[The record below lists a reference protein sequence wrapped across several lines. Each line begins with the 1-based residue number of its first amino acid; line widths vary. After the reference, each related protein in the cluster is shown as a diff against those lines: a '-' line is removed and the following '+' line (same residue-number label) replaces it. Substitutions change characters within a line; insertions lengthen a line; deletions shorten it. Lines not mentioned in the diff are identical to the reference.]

1 MDLGLKGRHFVL
13 TAASRGLGYA
23 TAAELVAEGAEVVI
37 AARDSDALSAA
48 VAGLGPLAIGVTADL
63 NDADA
68 PELILASAR
77 PHLDGLLV
85 NVGGP
90 LPGRALDYSDDQ
102 WMAAI
107 RGVLLPSLRILRHA
121 VPRMRRGGSIVL
133 VLSSTAKEPI
143 ASLGASNV
151 LRPGLGMLVKDL
163 ANELGPR
170 GIRVNGVLPGKIA
183 TDRLRSLLDAEP
195 QAQASAL
202 ADIPLGRLGE
212 PTEFGKVAAF
222 LLSPASSYI
231 NGVLLPVD
239 GGLLRSPW

>member
-1 MDLGLKGRHFVL
+1 
-13 TAASRGLGYA
+13 
-23 TAAELVAEGAEVVI
+23 
-37 AARDSDALSAA
+37 
-48 VAGLGPLAIGVTADL
+48 
-63 NDADA
+63 
-68 PELILASAR
+68 
-77 PHLDGLLV
+77 
-85 NVGGP
+85 
-90 LPGRALDYSDDQ
+90 
-102 WMAAI
+102 
-107 RGVLLPSLRILRHA
+107 
-121 VPRMRRGGSIVL
+121 
-133 VLSSTAKEPI
+133 
-143 ASLGASNV
+143 
-151 LRPGLGMLVKDL
+151 MLVKDL

-195 QAQASAL
+195 QAQASTE